1 MKLSLEW
8 MTSYLKDCTLPA
20 PEALALKLTMAT
32 AEVEGVE
39 HLERHHKN
47 VVIGKVLSV
56 TPHAESRPDH
66 PLSIV
71 EADIGGGRTIK
82 TICGAPNVK
91 SGLTTA
97 IALTGAELSGGQ
109 KVVKEERHGL
119 MCEAMLCS
127 LKELGWGDFHYG
139 VIELPA
145 DLKPGTPL
153 SELVPDDDY
162 LIEFDNKSLTHRA
175 DLWGHYGFAREL
187 AAILHGQ
194 LSPLDTYDLKQ
205 HDDLPALD
213 ITIDDDPEGGRGYS
227 GVRLENLSTAPSP
240 AIIQARLAAV
250 GSRPINILVD
260 LTNYLLW
267 ELAQPMHSFDG
278 RKIDRVRVAPF
289 GHEGTFMTL
298 DDEERKMIKSDLMIF
313 NGEEPVAIA
322 GVMGGH
328 DSQVFDDTTSLFLES
343 ANFYP
348 ARVRRTAL
356 RLALRTDS
364 SLRFE
369 KNQPICNMELA
380 LKRYVKLLMDGGQKV
395 KVASKMTT
403 IIPRPKEP
411 AKITLEPGYIKNKV
425 GMDISEETINSI
437 LKSLEFQVEV
447 GEGGTTI
454 VTAPQ
459 HRTDIAIAQ
468 DLVEEVARVYGYDNI
483 TPAMPKVEQTP
494 LKHLIE
500 HDRLQIVRRL
510 MASAHNFNEVHAYS
524 WFDDEWLKELKA
536 APKETLKIAN
546 PCAGHLARLR
556 TSLIPGLLAFTNM
569 NRHHTDTLRLFE
581 AGKVYFPKGEKDW
594 QEHDNLGAVFFRLT
608 KNGSLS
614 DLFAEAKGVLK
625 SVMENGARGEEYEL
639 VPAEKSSEWPW
650 IDPAI
655 CLAVKGK
662 DGKLYGHIG
671 HLAQSQLAPFGK
683 GAEVVWFELSLAA
696 MSGPI
701 YPEVHFKA
709 PANVPGSWLDFSV
722 LFPAGK
728 PYGEFSEIIKKFENP
743 LTKGWQF
750 VSSYTGK
757 GLPEGMVSYSIR
769 YWLGR
774 ADRTIS
780 GEEITGFHQALL
792 KHLEEHK
799 LTLR

>member
-8 MTSYLKDCTLPA
+8 MTSYLENTLLPA
-20 PEALALKLTMAT
+20 PADLALKLTMAT

-47 VVIGKVLSV
+47 VVVGKIISA
-56 TPHAESRPDH
+56 TPHAEHSADH
-66 PLSIV
+66 PLHIV
-71 EADIGGGRTIK
+71 EVDIGGSTIK
-82 TICGAPNVK
+82 TICSAPNAK
-91 SGLTTA
+91 SGLVTA
-97 IALTGAELSGGQ
+97 VALTGAELADGM
-109 KVVKEERHGL
+109 VVAKEERHGL
-119 MCEAMLCS
+119 TCEAMLCS

-139 VIELPA
+139 VIELPS
-145 DLKPGTPL
+145 DLTPGTPL
-153 SELVPDDDY
+153 SQLVPDEDY

-187 AAILHGQ
+187 AAILHGD
-194 LSPLDTYDLKQ
+194 LKPLDTYDLKQ

-227 GVRLENLSTAPSP
+227 GVRLTNLSTAPSP

-278 RKIDRVRVAPF
+278 RKIEKIRVAPF
-289 GHEGTFMTL
+289 GHKGTFMTL
-298 DDEERKMIKSDLMIF
+298 DEEERQMIPSDLMIF
-313 NGEEPVAIA
+313 NGDEPVAIA
-322 GVMGGH
+322 GVMGGEN
-328 DSQVFDDTTSLFLES
+328 SQVFDDTTSLFLES

-380 LKRYVKLLMDGGQKV
+380 LMRYVKLLQEGGQKV
-395 KVASKMTT
+395 EVASKMTT
-403 IIPRPKEP
+403 LIPRPKEA
-411 AKITLEPGYIKNKV
+411 AKITLAPGYIKNKV
-425 GMDISEETINSI
+425 GMDIKEEEINAI
-437 LKSLEFQVEV
+437 LRSLKFKVE
-447 GEGGTTI
+447 EAADGTTI
-454 VTAPQ
+454 VTAPD
-459 HRTDIAIAQ
+459 HRTDIGIAQ

-483 TPAMPKVEQTP
+483 TPSMPKVAQTP

-510 MASAHNFNEVHAYS
+510 MASAHNFNEVHSYS

-556 TSLIPGLLAFTNM
+556 TSLLPNLLAMLNM

-581 AGKVYFPKGEKDW
+581 AGKVYFPKGEKEW
-594 QEHDNLGAVFFRLT
+594 EEHNNLGAVFFRLT
-608 KNGSLS
+608 KNGSLA
-614 DLFAEAKGVLK
+614 DLFASAKGLLTD
-625 SVMENGARGEEYEL
+625 VMAHAARGENYTL
-639 VPAEKSSEWPW
+639 VPAEKSAEWPW
-650 IDPAI
+650 INPAI
-655 CLAVKGK
+655 CLAVKGA
-662 DGKLYGHIG
+662 DGKIYGHIG
-671 HLAQSQLAPFGK
+671 HFAQSQLAPFGK
-683 GAEVVWFELSLAA
+683 GAEVVWLELNLEA

-701 YPEVHFKA
+701 YPEVTFKA

-722 LFPAGK
+722 LFPSTK
-728 PYGEFSEIIKKFENP
+728 SYGEFDEIIKKFKNP
-743 LTKGWQF
+743 LTRGWQF
-750 VSSYTGK
+750 ISSYKGK

-774 ADRTIS
+774 DDRTIS
-780 GEEITGFHQALL
+780 GEEITSFHQALL
-792 KHLEEHK
+792 NHLEEHK
-799 LTLR
+799 LKLR